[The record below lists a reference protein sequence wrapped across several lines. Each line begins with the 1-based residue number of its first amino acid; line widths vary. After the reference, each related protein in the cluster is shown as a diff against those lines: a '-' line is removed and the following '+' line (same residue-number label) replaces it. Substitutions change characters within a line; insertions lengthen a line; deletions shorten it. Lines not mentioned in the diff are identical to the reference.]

1 MVAAEAAAGLAGV
14 ALFAAPGAGLAE
26 LLPAVRA
33 FPAGRRLAYAWLLGV
48 AWTAGLLYA
57 LSHFLAVPLR
67 APAVLIVAAVPA
79 VAGAISR
86 LRRRSSA
93 PRPRRRLTPWEWL
106 LVAVCAMVSLAVL
119 GEALTN
125 PVLDWDGWMTW
136 AAQARYVRQE
146 ATVDPTVLTQKGW
159 YVSHPWYPLLL
170 PVAQVAILE
179 TTQADADDP
188 VFRPFYAAFFPVWL
202 LVIYGGAR
210 SLAGRAAAGWT
221 TLAAALLP
229 YPAFELAG
237 GAVSA
242 YSDLPLACF
251 YGAGLTLLL
260 LPRLRPSAGL
270 AAGILLAA
278 AALAKA
284 EGAVFALVALVLGGL
299 YSFRSLR
306 RWRSRRG
313 ALALAALPLAL
324 ALILLFSWRA
334 GIPERFESYEKIV
347 SWSFLWP
354 GILTRA
360 PRLATYV
367 GSQMGD
373 SGSWGYFWWVAPLV
387 LIAGWRGLR
396 RRVALPLLLALAAP
410 LSVAWISYTISLTP
424 RFIVQT
430 SWNRFLIQAS
440 VPCLLLLALAL
451 RELLRSLG
459 GAAAAIDP
467 LRRRLARSRSW
478 DRRAPA

>member
-1 MVAAEAAAGLAGV
+1 LVAAEALAGLAGV

-33 FPAGRRLAYAWLLGV
+33 FGTGRRLAYAWLLGV

-67 APAVLIVAAVPA
+67 APAILAVAAVPA
-79 VAGAISR
+79 VAGAASW
-86 LRRRSSA
+86 LRRRPSG
-93 PRPRRRLTPWEWL
+93 PLRRRLRSWEWL
-106 LVAVCAMVSLAVL
+106 VLAICAVISLAVL
-119 GEALTN
+119 CQALTN
-125 PVLDWDGWMTW
+125 PVTDWDGWMTW
-136 AAQARYVRQE
+136 GAQARYVRHE
-146 ATVDPTVLTQKGW
+146 GTVDPAVLTQKGW

-170 PVAQVAILE
+170 PVAMVAVLE
-179 TTQADADDP
+179 TTHAEWDDP
-188 VFRPFYAAFFPVWL
+188 AFRPFYAVFFPVWL
-202 LVIYGGAR
+202 LLIYGGAR

-229 YPAFELAG
+229 TPAFEVAG

-251 YGAGLTLLL
+251 YGGALALLL
-260 LPRLRPSAGL
+260 APRLRPSAGL

-278 AALAKA
+278 AALTKA
-284 EGAVFALVALVLGGL
+284 EGAAFALVALALGGI
-299 YSFRSLR
+299 YSVR
-306 RWRSRRG
+306 RWRHCLQNWRP
-313 ALALAALPLAL
+313 LALAALPLAL
-324 ALILLFSWRA
+324 AFVLLFSWRA

-360 PRLATYV
+360 PRIAAAV
-367 GSQMGD
+367 RSQMTSFDG
-373 SGSWGYFWWVAPLV
+373 WGLFGWVAPLV

-396 RRVALPLLLALAAP
+396 RRAAVHLLLAAAAP

-424 RFIVQT
+424 EFIVRT

-451 RELLRSLG
+451 RDLLRVLRASS
-459 GAAAAIDP
+459 GATGLP
-467 LRRRLARSRSW
+467 GRRLARPPSP
-478 DRRAPA
+478 RRRTPA

>member
-1 MVAAEAAAGLAGV
+1 LVAAEALAGLAGV

-26 LLPAVRA
+26 LLPTVRA
-33 FPAGRRLAYAWLLGV
+33 FGTGRRLAYAWLLGV

-67 APAVLIVAAVPA
+67 APAILTVAAVPA
-79 VAGAISR
+79 SAGAVSWLRRHPSGPLRRQR
-86 LRRRSSA
+86 LR
-93 PRPRRRLTPWEWL
+93 LWEGVIL
-106 LVAVCAMVSLAVL
+106 AVCAMISLAVL
-119 GEALTN
+119 CEALTN

-136 AAQARYVRQE
+136 GAQARYVRHE
-146 ATVDPTVLTQKGW
+146 GTVDPTVLTQRGW

-179 TTQADADDP
+179 TTHAEWDDP
-188 VFRPFYAAFFPVWL
+188 AFRPFYAVFFPVWL
-202 LVIYGGAR
+202 LLIHGAAR
-210 SLAGRAAAGWT
+210 ALAGRAAAGWT

-229 YPAFELAG
+229 TPAFEVAG

-251 YGAGLTLLL
+251 YGGGLALLL
-260 LPRLRPSAGL
+260 TPRLRPSAGL

-284 EGAVFALVALVLGGL
+284 EGAAFALVALVLGGL
-299 YSFRSLR
+299 YSVR
-306 RWRSRRG
+306 RWRQSWRS
-313 ALALAALPLAL
+313 LALAALPLAL
-324 ALILLFSWRA
+324 AFVLLLSWRA

-360 PRLATYV
+360 PRIAAAV
-367 GSQMGD
+367 RSQIGNFEA
-373 SGSWGYFWWVAPLV
+373 WGLFWWLAPLV

-396 RRVALPLLLALAAP
+396 RRVALPLALAAAAP

-424 RFIVQT
+424 EFIVRT

-451 RELLRSLG
+451 RDLLRVLRAFS
-459 GAAAAIDP
+459 GARGLP
-467 LRRRLARSRSW
+467 GRRLATPPSP
-478 DRRAPA
+478 DRRTSA